1 MKYYYDETRDM
12 QNNVDI
18 ASEELDYTMQIYNNF
33 LIYGNKNFKPYYDNN
48 FEYDFNEL
56 SYCNEEES
64 IKYLSKLWNVEESE
78 IATYQLKGCV
88 QRDWNILYYIKNDI
102 SKETLE
108 WINTLYFNMGYVIY
122 DEDNCAYYVDSLDID
137 NIKEELDDTDA
148 ELIIGSIEDS
158 KEDLSNDAK
167 TKQVLIRDID
177 DKGVLGLLQVK
188 DNIALSKIE
197 STIDSLCSD
206 WREEDYPNTL
216 MEYLSNNL
224 PKTWHAILKI
234 NRIEEIYI

>member
-12 QNNVDI
+12 QNSVDV

-88 QRDWNILYYIKNDI
+88 QRDWNILYYIRNDI
-102 SKETLE
+102 SNETLA
-108 WINTLYFNMGYVIY
+108 WIKLAYFNLGYVIY
-122 DEDNCAYYVDSLDID
+122 DEDNCPCYVDSLYIED
-137 NIKEELDDTDA
+137 IKEILGDKNA
-148 ELIIGSIEDS
+148 ELIIGSIEDT
-158 KEDLSNDAK
+158 KESNNEK
-167 TKQVLIRDID
+167 TKW
-177 DKGVLGLLQVK
+177 KK
-188 DNIALSKIE
+188 
-197 STIDSLCSD
+197 
-206 WREEDYPNTL
+206 WR
-216 MEYLSNNL
+216 
-224 PKTWHAILKI
+224 I
-234 NRIEEIYI
+234 